1 MRTNSKQVRNAIKN
15 HILECV
21 YDYSGN
27 TFPTL
32 KEACNHL
39 YSEFNRV
46 ANFAYNKKM
55 IPNDQK
61 RFEDYLQGA
70 QFHFLYTNEDLENFL
85 NSLGINKDGNKY
97 EPSKMWNLYAY
108 LIYSETLKNK

>member
-1 MRTNSKQVRNAIKN
+1 MKTNSKEVRNAIQN

-21 YDYSGN
+21 YDYSEN
-27 TFPTL
+27 NFATL

-39 YSEFNRV
+39 YNEFNRV
-46 ANFAYNKKM
+46 ANNAIN
-55 IPNDQK
+55 QK
-61 RFEDYLQGA
+61 RFEDYLRGVPFN
-70 QFHFLYTNEDLENFL
+70 FHYTNEDIETFL
-85 NSLGINKDGNKY
+85 NSLGINKDGKKY

>member
-1 MRTNSKQVRNAIKN
+1 MRTNSKEVRNAIKN

-21 YDYSGN
+21 YDYSEKN
-27 TFPTL
+27 FSTL

-39 YSEFNRV
+39 YNEFDRV
-46 ANFAYNKKM
+46 ANYAYNKKR
-55 IPNDQK
+55 IPNEQK
-61 RFEDYLQGA
+61 RFEDYLRGIA
-70 QFHFLYTNEDLENFL
+70 FNFLYADEDLETFL
-85 NSLGINKDGNKY
+85 NSLEINKDGKKY

>member
-1 MRTNSKQVRNAIKN
+1 MKTNSKEVRNAIKN

-21 YDYSGN
+21 YDYSEN
-27 TFPTL
+27 NFATL

-39 YSEFNRV
+39 YNEFDRV
-46 ANFAYNKKM
+46 ANHVNNK
-55 IPNDQK
+55 K
-61 RFEDYLQGA
+61 RFEDYLQGIP
-70 QFHFLYTNEDLENFL
+70 FHFYYTNEDIETFL
-85 NSLGINKDGNKY
+85 NSLGINKEGKKY